1 MEVDATEGSFIRLPL
16 AQLEVAQPTVSFLKA
31 LPSQKLFLGE
41 VSHNLPPHPGNYRCA
56 VDVDF
61 DGLTNGEN

>member
-41 VSHNLPPHPGNYRCA
+41 VSHNLPPQPVIVVVLLMFIMMLSLIHI
-56 VDVDF
+56 
-61 DGLTNGEN
+61 